1 MPVLSLLLTR
11 EDLRDTSIICNSNYS
26 KGTAIYSS
34 QNLSSMSPLAVVI
47 VKASVLGVR
56 ATKLQVGCIESLHA
70 AEEAVIANVA
80 VTSALAK

>member
-1 MPVLSLLLTR
+1 
-11 EDLRDTSIICNSNYS
+11 
-26 KGTAIYSS
+26 
-34 QNLSSMSPLAVVI
+34 MSPLAVVI

>member
-1 MPVLSLLLTR
+1 
-11 EDLRDTSIICNSNYS
+11 
-26 KGTAIYSS
+26 
-34 QNLSSMSPLAVVI
+34 MSPLAVVI

-56 ATKLQVGCIESLHA
+56 ATKLQVGCIESLRA